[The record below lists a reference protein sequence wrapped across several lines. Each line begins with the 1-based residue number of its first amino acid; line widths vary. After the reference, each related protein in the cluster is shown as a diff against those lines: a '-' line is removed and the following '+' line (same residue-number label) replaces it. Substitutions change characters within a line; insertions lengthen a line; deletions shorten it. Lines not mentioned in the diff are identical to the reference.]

1 MATRPTAS
9 AMMSSLATDS
19 ASRTSDDYDVKSARD
34 IETQPHDVVKK
45 EEEDPGVARIEALY
59 RVFGA
64 GGTKIW
70 TLYISILLISY
81 AASLDSSVS
90 YTYYAIATSA
100 FSAHSLLG
108 AIDVAV
114 SIMGSVCRPFIAKIA
129 DHVSRPWAYLFSLV
143 FYVIGYIII
152 ASSKTVNAFAAGQVI
167 YKVGNVGL
175 DLVTTIVIGDVSPLQ
190 WRGLF
195 QGINSAPWIINSF
208 IAGYITADLG
218 TGGWRW
224 GYGMFCL
231 ILPACMAPALMIM
244 FWADIKAKKMG
255 ALSLAASDYTARVRA
270 GKEERKSWHKIVLE
284 MLIVIDAFGLV
295 LLGVGFSLILLPF
308 TLYTTAKEGWRN
320 PSLIAMFIVG
330 GILLIAFTLWELYVT
345 NHPIMPRRIWNRTF
359 IMCVIID
366 ALYYFGGYLG
376 DTYFSSWVYVV
387 KDWSL
392 RDYTFFT
399 NTLTVGLCFF
409 GIVAGLLMRITHRY
423 KYIQVIGLCI
433 RSLGLGLR
441 LHTSLRGNP
450 DAELVM
456 TQVIISMGGAFSV
469 VGSQVGSQASVP
481 HTDMAT
487 AISLLG
493 MLTNLGGAIG
503 SAVAAAVWGH
513 WMPKNLTAQLSGL
526 LSAEQIEEI
535 YGSITTAR
543 TQPDNIRTGVIKAYN
558 DTVFRL
564 YLPAL
569 IISFVAILAGLLAS
583 NFRLDSR
590 QNAIEDKAVIGFETE
605 AEHDSAK
612 DSEKDSE
619 KEKHPS
625 TETKG

>member
-1 MATRPTAS
+1 MATRPTA
-9 AMMSSLATDS
+9 LAVTS
-19 ASRTSDDYDVKSARD
+19 PLAAVPGSRISDDYKDDVKSAHD
-34 IETQPHDVVKK
+34 VETQPQEVVKQ
-45 EEEDPGVARIEALY
+45 EEDPGVARIEALY
-59 RVFGA
+59 RVFGS
-64 GGTKIW
+64 GGAKIW
-70 TLYISILLISY
+70 TLYISILLICY
-81 AASLDSSVS
+81 ATSLDSSVA
-90 YTYYAIATSA
+90 YTFYAIATSA

-129 DHVSRPWAYLFSLV
+129 DHVSRPWAYLFSLF
-143 FYVIGYIII
+143 FYVLGYIII

-175 DLVTTIVIGDVSPLQ
+175 DLVTTIIIGDVSPLE

-195 QGINSAPWIINSF
+195 QGLASAPWIINSF
-208 IAGYITADLG
+208 VAGYITADLG

-224 GYGMFCL
+224 GYGMFC
-231 ILPACMAPALMIM
+231 IIVPACMAPALMIL
-244 FWADIKAKKMG
+244 FWADLKAKKLG
-255 ALSLAASDYTARVRA
+255 ELSLAASDYTARVRA
-270 GKEERKSWHKIVLE
+270 GTEERKSWHRLVWD
-284 MLIVIDAFGLV
+284 MLVVIDAFGLV
-295 LLGVGFSLILLPF
+295 LLGVGFSLVLLPF
-308 TLYTTAKEGWRN
+308 TLYTTAKDGWRN
-320 PSLIAMFIVG
+320 PSLIAMFVVG
-330 GILLIAFTLWELYVT
+330 GIVLIAYTYWEIYVT
-345 NHPIMPRRIWNRTF
+345 AHPIMPKRIWNRTF

-387 KDWSL
+387 KDWSF
-392 RDYTFFT
+392 RDYTFFN

-423 KYIQVIGLCI
+423 KYIQVTGLCI

-441 LHTSLRGNP
+441 LHTSIKGNP
-450 DAELVM
+450 TAELVM
-456 TQVIISMGGAFSV
+456 TQILISMGGAFSV
-469 VGSQVGSQASVP
+469 VGSQVASQASVP

-513 WMPKNLTAQLSGL
+513 EMPKNLTKELGGI
-526 LSAEQIEEI
+526 LSAEQIEAI

-543 TQPDNIRTGVIKAYN
+543 DQPDNIRTGVIKAYN

-569 IISFVAILAGLLAS
+569 FISFVAIIAGLLAS
-583 NFRLDSR
+583 NFHLDSR
-590 QNAIEDKAVIGFETE
+590 QNAIEDKVVIGFEND
-605 AEHDSAK
+605 ADHA
-612 DSEKDSE
+612 SEKTE
-619 KEKHPS
+619 KEKHTS
-625 TETKG
+625 D